1 VNQELNMKIQTLSG
15 LVLLALVSSPLL
27 ASQELAEKNGC
38 MGCHLMDRKTVGPSI
53 RQIAERYAAQPDAS
67 AMLYEKV
74 KNGGGGPWHGTW
86 GSIPMPPHGDSI
98 QPDTMKTIVDWMLL
112 QK

>member
-1 VNQELNMKIQTLSG
+1 MKIHTLLG
-15 LVLLALVSSPLL
+15 VVLFALTSSPIM

-53 RQIAERYAAQPDAS
+53 KQIAERYVAQPEA
-67 AMLYEKV
+67 AATLYEKV

-86 GSIPMPPHGDSI
+86 GSIPMPPHGDGMR
-98 QPDTMKTIVDWMLL
+98 PDTMKTIVDWMLL